1 MAETSQESRREDE
14 KKARALHLTL
24 ELIGLRAQAT
34 AVGFLQLCS
43 ELRRSGAIDDAAVD
57 RIKQA
62 IATDIIVSRTAPR
75 GREEFERS
83 LRKRLD
89 VMFEKAGDG
98 DGPGVVVGS
107 HEDMPAEFNDAHE
120 NAGLREAG

>member
-1 MAETSQESRREDE
+1 MAEPSKDTRLEEE

-34 AVGFLQLCS
+34 AVGFLQLCA
-43 ELRRSGAIDDAAVD
+43 ELRRSGAIGDQAVD
-57 RIKQA
+57 RIKEA

-83 LRKRLD
+83 LRARLD
-89 VMFEKAGDG
+89 VMFEKAGDP
-98 DGPGVVVGS
+98 DGGNAKVGS
-107 HEDMPAEFNDAHE
+107 HDDMPAEFETPRDTDPTD
-120 NAGLREAG
+120 